1 MQILFIIVL
10 LIYVFSIIYYYKN
23 RKKLFEKYIKR
34 KKHEIEEQ
42 ISKRT
47 IYKDSLE
54 YVIESREKNLQV
66 LEDCLRQGQHQK
78 EVLFKE
84 LEEYEK
90 QQMETINHHVEIIK
104 EIKTN
109 EALNQLEK
117 ERKQAEAEC
126 DNKCNRWLQGIYW
139 SQGLCRGQEFWQSIH
154 FHPCSGVCT
163 SPQMSHNYNKSC

>member
-1 MQILFIIVL
+1 MQILFTIVL

-42 ISKRT
+42 ISKRA

-84 LEEYEK
+84 LKEYEK
-90 QQMETINHHVEIIK
+90 QQMENINHHIEIIK
-104 EIKTN
+104 ETKTN
-109 EALNQLEK
+109 EALNQ
-117 ERKQAEAEC
+117 
-126 DNKCNRWLQGIYW
+126 
-139 SQGLCRGQEFWQSIH
+139 
-154 FHPCSGVCT
+154 
-163 SPQMSHNYNKSC
+163 